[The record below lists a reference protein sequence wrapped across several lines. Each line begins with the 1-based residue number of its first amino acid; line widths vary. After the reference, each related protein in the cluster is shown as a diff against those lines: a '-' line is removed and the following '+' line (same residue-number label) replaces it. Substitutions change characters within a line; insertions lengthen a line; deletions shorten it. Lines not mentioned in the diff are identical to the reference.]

1 MNEQVTLHENK
12 TPETRAQRPQ
22 RFLKPHYEVQEQK
35 DAYHV
40 RVFMPGVAK
49 DGVKITLEKDRIFV
63 EGSRR
68 EWTGASWKPIF
79 REIPDADYRLQ
90 LELNVDIDESRI
102 EARTESGVLD
112 LKLPVSEAARPR
124 TIAVE

>member
-1 MNEQVTLHENK
+1 MSEQVTLHENK
-12 TPETRAQRPQ
+12 TPETRTQPQ
-22 RFLKPHYEVQEQK
+22 RYLKPFYEVREEK

-40 RVFMPGVAK
+40 SVFMPGVAK
-49 DGVKITLEKDRIFV
+49 NDVRITLEKDRIFI

-68 EWTGASWKPIF
+68 DFAESSWKPVF

-90 LELNVDIDESRI
+90 LELNVDIDEGSI
-102 EARTESGVLD
+102 EARTDMGVLD
-112 LKLPVSEAARPR
+112 LRLPVAEAARPR

>member
-1 MNEQVTLHENK
+1 MNEQVTLHENR
-12 TPETRAQRPQ
+12 TPETRAAHAQRY
-22 RFLKPHYEVQEQK
+22 LKPHYEVQELK

-68 EWTGASWKPIF
+68 ELSGASWKPVL
-79 REIPDADYRLQ
+79 REIPNADFRLQ
-90 LELNVDIDESRI
+90 LELNVDIDESSI

-112 LKLPVSEAARPR
+112 LKLPVSESARPR
-124 TIAVE
+124 SIPVE